1 MYGNHEEAGRGE
13 EYSGDSACI
22 VMQQAEGRYVA
33 QAEQPQDYQDLAY
46 GVKSEAFLTHSTH
59 RDM

>member
-1 MYGNHEEAGRGE
+1 MYDNHEEAGRGE

-22 VMQQAEGRYVA
+22 VMRQDEGRYVT
-33 QAEQPQDYQDLAY
+33 QAEQQRDYRDLAY
-46 GVKSEAFLTHSTH
+46 GVEFEAFRTHSTH